1 MFNAMVSPTDNA
13 ALYLEST
20 QTQAGPVELT
30 DLGDHQTFTSAAELW
45 SKKTGYAPQI
55 YPNGVSTGCYVFNRT
70 TNDKVYVSAGTAYQ
84 GGLLIDVAALEVT
97 CTRTADAVN
106 PCIITSVVI
115 DATGVVN
122 VNQGLKGA
130 ALSTTRGNAGGPPI
144 LAAQEIE
151 LGQVKYT
158 SETSA
163 PVAAE
168 EIFQL
173 VGVHRERFDFPGWET
188 YTVPSRD
195 GTIAGGSMQF
205 VAALGDTHIA
215 SPKHIYAHYAEP
227 SFTQLNPI
235 SNFSP
240 PTRTHSLTSVP
251 IYGGALGIWSTSL
264 TQGSFSIYLINGV
277 SDWVFGLQDTIATLR
292 FCPDMYGAC
301 MTVQGMCSVKATFP
315 AGQLAVATVTLTCVD
330 GAIFPR

>member
-20 QTQAGPVELT
+20 QTQVGPVELT
-30 DLGDHQTFTSAAELW
+30 DLGDHQTFTSAADLW
-45 SKKTGYAPQI
+45 SKRTGYEPQI
-55 YPNGVSTGCYVFNRT
+55 YPNGVSTGSYVFNRT

-84 GGLLIDVAALEVT
+84 GGILKTIAALEVT
-97 CTRTADAVN
+97 CTRTGDAVN

-130 ALSTTRGNAGGPPI
+130 ALSTTRGAAGGPPI
-144 LAAQEIE
+144 LAAEEIE

-163 PVAAE
+163 PVAAA

-188 YTVPSRD
+188 YTLPSRD
-195 GTIAGGSMQF
+195 GTIAGGTMQF
-205 VAALGDTHIA
+205 VASLGDTHVA
-215 SPKHIYAHYAEP
+215 SPKHVYGYYSEP
-227 SFTQLNPI
+227 GLTRLNPI

-240 PTRTHSLTSVP
+240 PARVHSITSIP
-251 IYGGALGIWSTSL
+251 IYGGAIAIWSTSM
-264 TQGSFSIYLINGV
+264 TQGSFSVYLISGI
-277 SDWVFGLQDTIATLR
+277 SGWVFGLQDTIATIT
-292 FCPDMYGAC
+292 FCPDQYGAC
-301 MTVQGMCSVKATFP
+301 LTAQGMCSVKASFP
-315 AGQLAVATVTLTCVD
+315 AGSLPVATVTMTSLD
-330 GAIFPR
+330 GAIFPK